1 MLAALTEQA
10 NQYFFCERCLCVV
23 DNDMQI
29 SLLSVLLFTF
39 LQQSES
45 AAKEKQWQDVVSA
58 AEDKLAALQDAEKKS
73 VAAQ

>member
-1 MLAALTEQA
+1 
-10 NQYFFCERCLCVV
+10 
-23 DNDMQI
+23 MQI